1 MKRALLLIGPLL
13 ALVGAIGVLFHG
25 SAIMEVL
32 LVLTY
37 NTAATATPLAEV
49 MQEVELAIVFVYVL
63 TVGLVTAIGALTF
76 PGQPQCVTILGK
88 VLGCSAGATLIA
100 GGYLSGLAMNDV
112 LNSLQ
117 VIATSEKAPK
127 PSMLRDIVDVS
138 KEDLQTGI
146 VVYLVAVGILFLAGL
161 VGFRRR
167 ESTRLGSSI
176 KIAMVLLVVA
186 AIAIAIAGS
195 SAIVWYNV
203 DQTLAMVVD
212 IENPPSPNGL
222 AMRLV
227 DSLQAGV
234 VLYSGFGGLGV
245 VAIIAY
251 LFSPNYRRPVAELE
265 EPQEGAA

>member
-13 ALVGAIGVLFHG
+13 ALVGAIGLLYHG

-37 NTAATATPLAEV
+37 NTAATAKPLADM

-63 TVGLVTAIGALTF
+63 TVGLVIAIGALTF
-76 PGQPQCVTILGK
+76 PGQPQCVTIIGK
-88 VLGCSAGATLIA
+88 LLGCLGGATLIG
-100 GGYLSGLAMNDV
+100 GGYLSGNAMDQV
-112 LNSLQ
+112 LKGLQ
-117 VIATSEKAPK
+117 VIATSAKAPK
-127 PSMLRDIVDVS
+127 PAMLQAVVDAGN
-138 KEDLQTGI
+138 EQLQSGI
-146 VVYLVAVGILFLAGL
+146 VVYIISVAILLLAGL

-167 ESTRLGSSI
+167 ESTRLGSTI

-195 SAIVWYNV
+195 SAMVWYNV

-212 IENPPSPNGL
+212 LNNPPQPSDL

-227 DSLQAGV
+227 DAQQAGV
-234 VLYSGFGGLGV
+234 ILYSGIGGLGV

-251 LFSPNYRRPVAELE
+251 LFSPNYRRTAAKQE
-265 EPQEGAA
+265 EPQEASA

>member
-13 ALVGAIGVLFHG
+13 ALVGAIGLLYHG
-25 SAIMEVL
+25 SSILEIL

-37 NTAATATPLAEV
+37 NTAATAQPLSQM

-76 PGQPQCVTILGK
+76 PGQPQCVTIIGK
-88 VLGCSAGATLIA
+88 LLGCLGGATLIG
-100 GGYLSGLAMNDV
+100 GGYLSGHAMDHA
-112 LNSLQ
+112 LKGLQ
-117 VIATSEKAPK
+117 VLASSEKAPK
-127 PSMLRDIVDVS
+127 PPMLQAIVDAGS
-138 KEDLQTGI
+138 EQLQTGI
-146 VVYLVAVGILFLAGL
+146 VVYIISVGILLLAGL

-167 ESTRLGSSI
+167 ESTLMGSSI

-186 AIAIAIAGS
+186 VIAIAIAGS
-195 SAIVWYNV
+195 SAMVWYSV

-212 IENPPSPNGL
+212 INNPPQPSDL
-222 AMRLV
+222 AVQLIQA
-227 DSLQAGV
+227 LQVSV

-251 LFSPNYRRPVAELE
+251 LFSPNYRRPAAKQEEL
-265 EPQEGAA
+265 QEAPG